1 MAAERGR
8 RGEALSAHLLHAPQ
22 SALLP
27 TGLLMSDSLLD
38 GLDVWTGFVTKSCE
52 TQVEKRCPNH
62 VTI

>member
-8 RGEALSAHLLHAPQ
+8 RGETLSAHLLHAPQ
-22 SALLP
+22 SVLLP

-52 TQVEKRCPNH
+52 TQVEKRCLN
-62 VTI
+62 VTC